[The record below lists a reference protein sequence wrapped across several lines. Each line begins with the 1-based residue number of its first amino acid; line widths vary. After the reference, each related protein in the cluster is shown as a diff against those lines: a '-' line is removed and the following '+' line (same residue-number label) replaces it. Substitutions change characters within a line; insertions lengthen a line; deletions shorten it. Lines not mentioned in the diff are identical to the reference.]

1 MTDSNSDRRGFGDD
15 QGTRVGEPTP
25 GKPDEP
31 GHQGEEQGEATNGEP
46 RTGAGSEA
54 SRGIRGAN
62 EGGTGPGS
70 QPLEHRDE
78 EHQSHYGGG
87 ARSDFQGSE

>member
-1 MTDSNSDRRGFGDD
+1 MADTTDRKGFGDD
-15 QGTRVGEPTP
+15 QGTRVGKPTP
-25 GKPDEP
+25 GRPDEGAEDRDP
-31 GHQGEEQGEATNGEP
+31 TNGEP
-46 RTGAGSEA
+46 QSGAGSES

-70 QPLEHRDE
+70 EPLEHRDQ
-78 EHQSHYGGG
+78 EHQSNYGGG